1 MIVDAARYSPNISI
15 SASRSRR
22 SAIFDWRVRYMPRT
36 TKPRTPTPMPFTM
49 VTRRASSASRSVVVS
64 RMMWSV
70 MSRSRYD
77 PGLTAARAA
86 AAEAGLDAEQLE
98 YLRTTVVCVLAT
110 DQPALKK
117 QLLPVLAQV
126 LKLPPGDERFE
137 QLMAE

>member
-1 MIVDAARYSPNISI
+1 MKKRGDALARLGAVAAEANKLAA
-15 SASRSRR
+15 SAAETQAALRR
-22 SAIFDWRVRYMPRT
+22 DA
-36 TKPRTPTPMPFTM
+36 
-49 VTRRASSASRSVVVS
+49 
-64 RMMWSV
+64 
-70 MSRSRYD
+70 
-77 PGLTAARAA
+77 AARAA